1 MAEPVPKDAPPR
13 AALIV
18 VYVTVFLDLLGFGII
33 LPLLPYYAIK
43 FGASAR
49 QIGFIFGAFSAAQFA
64 GAFVLGRISDRLGR
78 RPVLLTCLLGAS
90 LAFFAT
96 GMAGSLI
103 GLILARGFA
112 GFFAGSISTA
122 QAYVADVTRPEERA
136 RYMGLVGASIGLGF
150 VFGPWIGAELSRF
163 GFRTSAFVSAGL
175 AAMNFLVAMVAL
187 RESRGPRSPGS
198 GDGPHGTR
206 HAASQL
212 SLRLVGSVLRRPA
225 IGPLVLSGCLA
236 TLAFVSMESTF
247 ALLGRKHFGLNE
259 QDLGRVFALVGI
271 TMIVVQGVLVGRLA
285 RRVGERRLATLGAVL
300 LAAALL
306 SMPLMPTL
314 PTLVVSLLG
323 VSVGQGLFVPSIA
336 TLLSRGSGADE
347 QGSILGIGQ
356 SLASLAR
363 AVGPPLAGTLF
374 DQGARR
380 PYVLAAMLMVLV
392 AALLVRTRPRH
403 AVG

>member
-13 AALIV
+13 AALFV

-49 QIGFIFGAFSAAQFA
+49 QLGFIFGAFSAAQFV
-64 GAFVLGRISDRLGR
+64 GAFVLGRLSDRLGR
-78 RPVLLTCLLGAS
+78 RPVLLTCLVGAS
-90 LAFFAT
+90 LAFLAT
-96 GMAGSLI
+96 GMAESLV

-112 GFFAGSISTA
+112 GFFAGCISTA

-150 VFGPWIGAELSRF
+150 VFGPWVGAELSRF
-163 GFRTSAFVSAGL
+163 GFRTSAFAAAGL
-175 AAMNFLVAMVAL
+175 AATNFLIATVAL
-187 RESRGPRSPGS
+187 RESRAPRPDGSPGA
-198 GDGPHGTR
+198 R

-225 IGPLVLSGCLA
+225 IGPILVCGCLA

-247 ALLGRKHFGLNE
+247 ALLGRQRFGLNE
-259 QDLGRVFALVGI
+259 QQLGRVFALVGI

-285 RRVGERRLATLGAVL
+285 RRVGERRLATLGATL

-306 SMPLMPTL
+306 AMPLMPTL
-314 PTLVVSLLG
+314 PTLVVALLF
-323 VSVGQGLFVPSIA
+323 VSIGQGLFVPSIA

-380 PYVLAAMLMVLV
+380 PYVLASTLMVLV
-392 AALLVRTRPRH
+392 AALLLRTRPRQ
-403 AVG
+403 AA

>member
-1 MAEPVPKDAPPR
+1 MAEPVQKDAPPR
-13 AALIV
+13 AALFV

-49 QIGFIFGAFSAAQFA
+49 EIGFVFGAFSAAQFA
-64 GAFVLGRISDRLGR
+64 GSFVLGRLSDRLGR
-78 RPVLLTCLLGAS
+78 RPVLLTCLLGAA
-90 LAFFAT
+90 LAFLAT
-96 GMAGSLI
+96 GMAESLI
-103 GLILARGFA
+103 GLVLARAFA
-112 GFFAGSISTA
+112 GFFAGCISTA

-163 GFRTSAFVSAGL
+163 GFRTSAFASAGL
-175 AAMNFLVAMVAL
+175 AAANFLIATVAL
-187 RESRGPRSPGS
+187 RESRAPRPKGASAGE
-198 GDGPHGTR
+198 GGHR
-206 HAASQL
+206 HASSQL
-212 SLRLVGSVLRRPA
+212 SLRRVGSVLRRPV
-225 IGPLVLSGCLA
+225 IGPLLLCGCLA

-247 ALLGRKHFGLNE
+247 ALLGRQRFQLNE
-259 QDLGRVFALVGI
+259 QELGRVFALIGI

-306 SMPLMPTL
+306 SMPFMPTL
-314 PTLVVSLLG
+314 PTLVVALLC

-336 TLLSRGSGADE
+336 TLISRGSGADE
-347 QGSILGIGQ
+347 QGSVLGIGQ

-380 PYVLAAMLMVLV
+380 PYMLAATLMGVV
-392 AALLVRTRPRH
+392 AGLLLRTRSRR
-403 AVG
+403 